1 MNGLADEIIT
11 MFQYEFMQKAI
22 LVGGIV
28 ALCASLLGVILVLK
42 RYSMIGDGLSHVGFG
57 ALSLAVALNMAP
69 MSVAM
74 PIVVIAAFFFV
85 KTQRKRK
92 TERRLGNRADIQ
104 QFHCSGCDY

>member
-42 RYSMIGDGLSHVGFG
+42 RYSLIM
-57 ALSLAVALNMAP
+57 
-69 MSVAM
+69 
-74 PIVVIAAFFFV
+74 
-85 KTQRKRK
+85 
-92 TERRLGNRADIQ
+92 
-104 QFHCSGCDY
+104 

>member
-74 PIVVIAAFFFV
+74 PIVVIAAFF
-85 KTQRKRK
+85 
-92 TERRLGNRADIQ
+92 
-104 QFHCSGCDY
+104 C